1 MHLNQKDFLS
11 QEIKFNKFSVKVEFV
26 LLLLILILGFYLRI
40 GFLGVP
46 PFWVDESISSVASLN
61 ILEKGFPVLDSGVI
75 YDRALV
81 FHYSQALSMIVFG
94 VNDFAAR
101 FPSVVFGLLTVVLAF
116 FVGREYSK
124 KAGLVAALF
133 VSIFFLEVFFSKQAR
148 FYQLFQLAFFASLFF
163 LYKSGKNYKW
173 IYPALACFLVAV
185 DTQPAGLVLVPFFV
199 THILLF
205 NLKKWFF
212 SIVPIATFIFNQLTF
227 FSITSSSSVSTV
239 LEQGSLQKMSIL
251 YMINYFSFTTNMRY
265 LLVFFIPGL
274 IWSFFKNKVLTS
286 LIILPSLIVLSGIFF
301 LDVFAFR
308 YAYFFSFPVIL
319 FSSLLLV
326 FLAEK
331 YGNIL
336 FIAIIALALIPSNLF
351 YPFTYVTM
359 LVPSQNNLN
368 DFSAPEINFKT
379 IPLEILNELKNPE
392 SIIITHY
399 SPPVE
404 WYIKK
409 PDLVMPFTMTGQGND
424 AISYDKNGLFVDIY
438 SGAPMIYDA
447 NALPKEKFYYIEQGF
462 AFSKLK
468 SEQITF
474 VSKMKEKC
482 SLIYENSDL
491 GIFEC
496 N

>member
-1 MHLNQKDFLS
+1 MHLNQNDFLS
-11 QEIKFNKFSVKVEFV
+11 QEIKFNKFSVKVELV
-26 LLLLILILGFYLRI
+26 LLLFILIIGFYLRI

-61 ILEKGFPVLDSGVI
+61 ILEKGLPLLDSGLL
-75 YDRALV
+75 YDSALI
-81 FHYSQALSMIVFG
+81 FHYSQAISMLIFG

-101 FPSVVFGLLTVVLAF
+101 FPSVVFGLLTIVLAF

-199 THILLF
+199 VHILWF

-212 SIVPIATFIFNQLTF
+212 SLVPIATFIFNQLTF
-227 FSITSSSSVSTV
+227 FSITSSSSISTV
-239 LEQGSLQKMSIL
+239 LVEKSAQQLSIL
-251 YMINYFSFTTNMRY
+251 YMLDYFSFTINMRY

-331 YGNIL
+331 YGKIL
-336 FIAIIALALIPSNLF
+336 FVAIIALVLIPSNLF
-351 YPFTYVTM
+351 YPFSYVTM

-379 IPLEILNELKNPE
+379 IPLETLNELKKSE

-424 AISYDKNGLFVDIY
+424 AISYNKNGLFVDIY
-438 SGAPMIYDA
+438 SGAPMIYDV
-447 NALPKEKFYYIEQGF
+447 NALPDKKFFYIEQGF

-468 SEQITF
+468 GEQINF
-474 VSKMKEKC
+474 ISEMKNKC
-482 SLIYENSDL
+482 SLIHENNDL
-491 GIFEC
+491 KVYSC